1 MFEKSLGLALSGGG
15 IKAFAQIGAIKRMN
29 EAKLK
34 FGAFSGTS
42 MGSIIATF
50 LAAECKLEDIER
62 RLIDIEDRIVKDQLL
77 KVSNAQVFPLITSQL
92 TGLISPLPFRNIL
105 NEHLV
110 DLKLKHLN
118 DIKLPLVIVSAD
130 LISGSVVYFTN
141 RPKLFKKTPFEKVV
155 SDALIID
162 ALQASCSFPMVFEN
176 MMYDN
181 MQLVDGGVLMNL
193 PIKPLIQLGSEKNIS
208 ITMENLMPFKSSKKV
223 KDVAI
228 RIVDMANSDAIRN
241 SILLSD
247 YNLNI
252 YDKSIGIF
260 SFGKGKEAIALGYQK
275 ASEDF
280 DDLESLRLDLKR
292 FRI

>member
-15 IKAFAQIGAIKRMN
+15 IKAFAQIGALKRMF
-29 EAKLK
+29 EAKLR
-34 FGAFSGTS
+34 FGSFSGTS
-42 MGSIIATF
+42 MGSIIAVL
-50 LAAECKLEDIER
+50 LAAECSIEDIER
-62 RLIDIEDRIVKDQLL
+62 RMLDIEDKIVHKNLL
-77 KVSNAQVFPLITSQL
+77 KASNAQVFPLITSQM
-92 TGLISPLPFRNIL
+92 TGLISPLPFRKIIE
-105 NEHLV
+105 EHL
-110 DLKLKHLN
+110 DELKLKHLS
-118 DIKLPLVIVSAD
+118 DLKHPIVIVSAD

-141 RPKLFKKTPFEKVV
+141 RPKAFKRNHFERII
-155 SDALIID
+155 SDVNILD

-193 PIKPLIQLGSEKNIS
+193 PIKPLKQLGTEKNIS

-223 KDVAI
+223 KDVTL

-247 YNLNI
+247 YNLNV
-252 YDKSIGIF
+252 YDKNIGIF
-260 SFGKGKEAIALGYQK
+260 SFGKGKEAIELGFKK

-280 DDLESLRLDLKR
+280 NDLENLKLDLKR